1 MFRMARILIALCA
14 GLFLA
19 ARFPISYPY
28 ATAVQL
34 PVHNIDSGLD
44 YATIQ
49 EAINATQTVDGN
61 TITVDAGTYYEHV
74 AVNKRLKLVGA
85 GQDLTIVDGNGTGSV
100 ISVSVGNS
108 RISGFTVQNGLWG
121 VDLDHIQNASV
132 DNNTVLSCFSSG
144 GRGIFVW
151 GSLDCTIANNTVVSN
166 NEAGIEL
173 WQSSGILIVNNEVES
188 NMHGIYLLID
198 SIGNVIEGNIVKKNP
213 QGIVASFY
221 CNNNTIAGNNVS
233 ESSLGG
239 IVMGGAY
246 NNSIYHNN
254 LFGNSVQ
261 AWVYGGSI
269 NLWDDGAEGNFWSD
283 YVGTDLN
290 EDGIGDVSRV
300 IDALNQDGFP
310 LMAPFSSF
318 SVMFGEKICTITT
331 ICNSTIS
338 GFAFDQAE
346 REITFN
352 VSAPDGTIG
361 FCRIQFPKALINA
374 PYSVLVNYMPP
385 RTLKELPASN
395 STYVALYFTY
405 LHSTRYVQIVSEF
418 STFML
423 GLTLTV
429 ATVATLTILLSRLK
443 AGEK

>member
-1 MFRMARILIALCA
+1 MFGMGGILIALCA
-14 GLFLA
+14 GLFLVG
-19 ARFPISYPY
+19 RFPISYPC

-61 TITVDAGTYYEHV
+61 TVTVDAGTYYEHV

-85 GQDLTIVDGNGTGSV
+85 SRDLTIVDGNGTGSV
-100 ISVSVGNS
+100 ISVGVGGS

-121 VDLDHIQNASV
+121 VNLDHIQNASV
-132 DNNTVLSCFSSG
+132 DNSTVLSCSSSG

-151 GSLDCTIANNTVVSN
+151 GSSDCSIASNTVVSN

-173 WQSSGILIVNNEVES
+173 WQSSGILIVNNELES
-188 NMHGIYLLID
+188 NMHGIYLLVD
-198 SIGNVIEGNIVKKNP
+198 SIGNVIEGNIVKNNP

-221 CNNNTIAGNNVS
+221 CNNNTITGNNVS
-233 ESSLGG
+233 GSSLGG

-261 AWVYGGSI
+261 AWAYGGSV
-269 NLWDDGAEGNFWSD
+269 NLWDSGAEGNFWSD
-283 YVGTDLN
+283 YAGTDLN
-290 EDGIGDVSRV
+290 EDGIGDASRI
-300 IDALNQDGFP
+300 IDAPNQDGFP

-318 SVMFGEKICTITT
+318 GVMFGEQICTINT

-346 REITFN
+346 REINFN

-361 FCRIQFPKALINA
+361 FCRILFPKALINA
-374 PYSVLVNYMPP
+374 PYSVSVDYLPP
-385 RTLKELPASN
+385 RTLKELPASD
-395 STYVALYFTY
+395 STCVALYFTY

-418 STFML
+418 STLML
-423 GLTLTV
+423 ELTLTV
-429 ATVATLTILLSRLK
+429 ATLALLLSRLK
-443 AGEK
+443 AGRK